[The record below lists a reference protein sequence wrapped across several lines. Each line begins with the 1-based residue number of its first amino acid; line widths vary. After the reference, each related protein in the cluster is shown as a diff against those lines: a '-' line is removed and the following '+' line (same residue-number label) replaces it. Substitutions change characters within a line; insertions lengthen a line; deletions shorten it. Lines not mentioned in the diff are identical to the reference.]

1 MRHAIRTLSLVAGLI
16 AGVTPVAV
24 PPSLAQSPVQS
35 PVQPSGVAPES
46 SWLSQ
51 SSPADRLQ
59 PQLLRLVSAP
69 EDRFEAPEQQS
80 SGQSSSEQLS
90 GGRTDL
96 GGGLS
101 ILPPGGW
108 SPVPANPGATVLA
121 GPDGESLIIVSVDE
135 GLLEMAVAELAGSVD
150 LGDGVVLDP
159 VDNPTKRGQVH
170 SNRFT
175 VRGAISP
182 MVASVMIRDVGAGR
196 TVSLIGLA
204 PATGASGLQTAL
216 NQLMTSLTV
225 GRPPAQSASGWGAQL
240 KGRYLVKFY
249 SGNGYSEKHELWLCS
264 NGSFLKRVDGGGFTQ
279 GVASGVFA
287 GGLNETWTAQG
298 SPPGAGQ
305 RVLSTSDGQVL
316 RYTLQSRPDGIGI
329 DGERWMRGDNERCA

>member
-1 MRHAIRTLSLVAGLI
+1 MRHAVRTLSLLAGLI
-16 AGVTPVAV
+16 AGAAAIAAPS
-24 PPSLAQSPVQS
+24 SLAQSVF
-35 PVQPSGVAPES
+35 QPSGVVSES
-46 SWLSQ
+46 DWPSQ

-59 PQLLRLVSAP
+59 PLRLVLAP
-69 EDRFEAPEQQS
+69 EDRFEGPDQQS
-80 SGQSSSEQLS
+80 SGQSYPGQAASEQVPA
-90 GGRTDL
+90 GRTDL

-101 ILPPGGW
+101 ILPPQGW
-108 SPVPANPGATVLA
+108 RPVPANPGATVLA

-135 GLLEMAVAELAGSVD
+135 GLLEMAVAELADSID
-150 LGDGVVLDP
+150 LGDGVMLDP
-159 VDNPTKRGQVH
+159 VASPTRSGQTH

-175 VRGAISP
+175 VRGAVLP
-182 MVASVMIRDVGAGR
+182 TVASVMIRDVGAGR

-225 GRPPAQSASGWGAQL
+225 GRAPPQSASGWGAQL
-240 KGRYLVKFY
+240 KGRYLVRFY

-279 GVASGVFA
+279 GVASGAFA
-287 GGLNETWTAQG
+287 GGLDGTWTAQG

-305 RVLSTSDGQVL
+305 LVLSTRDGQVL
-316 RYTLQSRPDGIGI
+316 RYTLQSRSDGIGI